1 MENWISLSIIIFMV
15 WIVIEIIKYQTHKQ
29 IKKLKEETKS
39 FEIKIPT
46 SFEKLNYKPVRQSK
60 GAAGVD
66 LYAYKFLKKFDKN
79 NVVREGLE
87 IEQGSVLTLYPGER
101 ALISTGMKVS
111 IPEGYELQIRS
122 RSGLSLKYGICV
134 ANSPGTID
142 SDYRGDVGVI
152 LENRSQSAYTIRQAE
167 RIAQAVLVRHE
178 SFEFIPTLMEEN
190 LTKTERNESGFGST
204 GK

>member
-1 MENWISLSIIIFMV
+1 MENWILLSIIIFMV
-15 WIVIEIIKYQTHKQ
+15 WFVIEIIKYQTHKQ
-29 IKKLKEETKS
+29 IKKLKEDTES
-39 FEIKIPT
+39 SGVKILT
-46 SFEKLNYKPVRQSK
+46 SFENLNYRPDRQSQ

-79 NVVREGLE
+79 NDVREGLE
-87 IEQGSVLTLYPGER
+87 IERGSVLTLYPGER
-101 ALISTGMKVS
+101 ALISTGMKVV

-152 LENRSQSAYTIRQAE
+152 LENRSQSAYTIGQSE
-167 RIAQAVLVRHE
+167 RIAQAVLSRHE
-178 SFEFIPTLMEEN
+178 YFEFVPVLTES